1 MKGCSDKKY
10 YYIRLNSCRAG
21 GPHWLLRAANTDWD
35 FSTMKS
41 LHYFSLA
48 VIAVLCLA
56 IGYYV
61 GTQGS
66 SLPGAEMITS
76 ETMETNSG
84 ENAAEAEG
92 EVLATVNGKNITS
105 SDVEALYASLP
116 AQYRQ
121 APIEF
126 IKDQLLQQLIS
137 MEVISQAAEA
147 ENMGDQKE
155 FKDRMDTVR
164 TQMMQEFYIT
174 SKIDELV
181 TEELL
186 QEEYNKIVAD
196 FTPEEQ
202 LHARHILLKT
212 EQEAK
217 DVIKLLDDGGNF
229 EELAKEYSTGPSG
242 PNGGDLGYFT
252 KQSMVPEFADAA
264 FALDTGEY
272 TKTPVKTQFG
282 YHVIKSEDKRN
293 TEAPSFEEK
302 KAELRGKVSGSVI
315 DTLLE
320 ELKADASIIL
330 LTPTKEEKA
339 EEAAKEG
346 GDKEESK
353 TEDKKTE

>member
-1 MKGCSDKKY
+1 
-10 YYIRLNSCRAG
+10 
-21 GPHWLLRAANTDWD
+21 
-35 FSTMKS
+35 MKS

-48 VIAVLCLA
+48 IVAVLCLA

-61 GTQGS
+61 GTQGGVV
-66 SLPGAEMITS
+66 PGADMIASEM
-76 ETMETNSG
+76 
-84 ENAAEAEG
+84 AEMKSDEKPAKSDG
-92 EVLATVNGKNITS
+92 EVLATVNGKDITS
-105 SDVEALYASLP
+105 SDIETLYASLP

-126 IKDQLLQQLIS
+126 IKEQLLQQMIS

-147 ENMGDQKE
+147 EKMGDKKE
-155 FKDRMDTVR
+155 FQDRMDTVR
-164 TQMMQEFYIT
+164 NQLMQEFYIT
-174 SKIDELV
+174 NKIEELV
-181 TEELL
+181 TDELL
-186 QEEYNKIVAD
+186 KEEYNKSVAD

-212 EQEAK
+212 EEEAN
-217 DVIKLLDDGGNF
+217 DMIKLLDDGGNF

-264 FALDTGEY
+264 FSLNTGEY

-293 TEAPSFEEK
+293 TEAPTFEEK
-302 KAELRGKVSGSVI
+302 EQELRSKVSSSVI
-315 DTLLE
+315 DKLLE

-330 LTPTKEEKA
+330 MTPTEEEKA
-339 EEAAKEG
+339 EEAAKEDG
-346 GDKEESK
+346 AKEETK
-353 TEDKKTE
+353 TEETKTE

>member
-1 MKGCSDKKY
+1 
-10 YYIRLNSCRAG
+10 
-21 GPHWLLRAANTDWD
+21 
-35 FSTMKS
+35 MKS

-48 VIAVLCLA
+48 VVAVLCLV

-61 GTQGS
+61 GAQGG
-66 SLPGAEMITS
+66 SLPGAEMIAS
-76 ETMETNSG
+76 ETAEMKADEKSAETDS
-84 ENAAEAEG
+84 

-105 SDVEALYASLP
+105 SDVQALYASLP

-121 APIEF
+121 APMEF
-126 IKDQLLQQLIS
+126 IKDQLLQQMIS

-147 ENMGDQKE
+147 EKMGDQKE

-164 TQMMQEFYIT
+164 NQLMQEFYIT

-181 TEELL
+181 TDELL
-186 QEEYNKIVAD
+186 KEEYNKSVAD

-202 LHARHILLKT
+202 LHAKHILLKT
-212 EQEAK
+212 EEEAN
-217 DVIKLLDDGGNF
+217 DMIKLLDDGGNF

-252 KQSMVPEFADAA
+252 KGSMVPEFADAA
-264 FALDTGEY
+264 FGLNPGEY

-282 YHVIKSEDKRN
+282 YHVIKSEDKRS

-302 KAELRGKVSGSVI
+302 EAELRSKASSSVI
-315 DTLLE
+315 DKLLE

-330 LTPTKEEKA
+330 MSPTEEEKA
-339 EEAAKEG
+339 KEDG
-346 GDKEESK
+346 NKEESK
-353 TEDKKTE
+353 TEETKTE

>member
-1 MKGCSDKKY
+1 
-10 YYIRLNSCRAG
+10 
-21 GPHWLLRAANTDWD
+21 
-35 FSTMKS
+35 MKS

-48 VIAVLCLA
+48 IVAVLCLA

-66 SLPGAEMITS
+66 SLPGAEMIAS
-76 ETMETNSG
+76 ETTETKTD
-84 ENAAEAEG
+84 EKTAEAEG

-105 SDVEALYASLP
+105 SDVQALYASLP

-147 ENMGDQKE
+147 ENMGEQKE
-155 FKDRMDTVR
+155 FQDRMDTIR

-174 SKIDELV
+174 RKIDELV
-181 TEELL
+181 TDELL
-186 QEEYNKIVAD
+186 KEEYNKAVAD

-264 FALDTGEY
+264 FSLNTGEY
-272 TKTPVKTQFG
+272 SKTPVKTQFG
-282 YHVIKSEDKRN
+282 YHVIKSENKRN
-293 TEAPSFEEK
+293 TEAPTFEEK
-302 KAELRGKVSGSVI
+302 EAELRGKVSSSVI

-330 LTPTKEEKA
+330 MTPAKDEKA
-339 EEAAKEG
+339 EEAAKEDG
-346 GDKEESK
+346 EKEDDKSEE
-353 TEDKKTE
+353 KKTD

>member
-1 MKGCSDKKY
+1 
-10 YYIRLNSCRAG
+10 
-21 GPHWLLRAANTDWD
+21 
-35 FSTMKS
+35 MKS

-48 VIAVLCLA
+48 VVAVLCLA

-61 GTQGS
+61 GTQGA
-66 SLPGAEMITS
+66 SLPGAEMI
-76 ETMETNSG
+76 
-84 ENAAEAEG
+84 AAETAEMKTDAMPAETDG

-105 SDVEALYASLP
+105 TDIETLYASLP

-121 APIEF
+121 APMAV

-147 ENMGDQKE
+147 EKMDNKKE
-155 FKDRMDTVR
+155 FQDRMDTVR
-164 TQMMQEFYIT
+164 NQLLQEYYIT
-174 SKIDELV
+174 SKINELV
-181 TEELL
+181 TDELL
-186 QEEYNKIVAD
+186 KEEYEKDIAD
-196 FTPEEQ
+196 FAPEEQ

-212 EQEAK
+212 EEEAN

-252 KQSMVPEFADAA
+252 KQRMVPEFADAA
-264 FALDTGEY
+264 FNLDTGEY

-302 KAELRGKVSGSVI
+302 EQELRSKVSSSVI
-315 DTLLE
+315 DKLLE

-330 LTPTKEEKA
+330 ATPAEEEKS
-339 EEAAKEG
+339 EEN
-346 GDKEESK
+346 GDKEESNTEESK
-353 TEDKKTE
+353 TE